1 MPETVGGDGK
11 GAWVSSLNYS
21 QFIWNVADL
30 LRGTYKQH
38 QYGQVILPFT
48 VLARLDAVL
57 APTKQAV
64 LEATKDYLLDTIPPA
79 MLAARA
85 GHDYSFYNLSQHDLK
100 SVANDPDTLEQ
111 NLRAYI
117 NSFSENVRD
126 IFEKYKFEDTIA
138 DLAAHDLLYQVIQH
152 FSRVNLH
159 PDNVSNEQMGNI
171 FEELIR
177 RFAEASNETAGEHFT
192 PREVIELMVN
202 LLLADD
208 EDLRTDSI
216 ARAVYDPTAGTG
228 GMLSV
233 AEEKIHQLNPT
244 ADVSLL
250 GQELNPES
258 YAICKADMVVKGQ
271 DVDNIALG
279 NTLTDPAFENR
290 TFHYGLSNPP
300 FGVDWKASKA
310 VVEAEHK
317 NQGFAGRF
325 GAGLP
330 RVSDGSLLFLQ
341 HLISKLN
348 EPRVASN
355 GVAQAGGRG
364 AIVLNGSP
372 LFTGGAGSG
381 ESNIRKWVL
390 DQDYLE
396 AIIGLPT
403 DMFYNTGIATYV
415 WVLNKQKKA
424 ERRGKVQLIDATGM
438 FEKMRKSVGSKRKRL
453 SQEQIAEITRLYAA
467 FDGADDKRSKVFDR
481 EEFMYRTITVER
493 PLRLTWGF
501 TAERV
506 ERLLASKELGKLK
519 LAEDGRRVVEA
530 GLAGLVVAKAGVLAS
545 GQAEAK
551 AELLQVFVDAGLQV
565 KPAALTKLV
574 DELAERDESADIVMK
589 AQKPVADASLRDTEN
604 VPWGQDIHD
613 YLEREV
619 KPFVS
624 DAWVDESKT
633 KEGAEIPFT
642 RHFYEYVPPRSL
654 EEIDRDLN
662 EVLGRIKKRLEE
674 VLG

>member
-1 MPETVGGDGK
+1 M
-11 GAWVSSLNYS
+11 SSLNYS
-21 QFIWNVADL
+21 QFIWSAADI

-38 QYGQVILPFT
+38 QYGEVILPLT
-48 VLARLDAVL
+48 VLFRLDATL
-57 APTKQAV
+57 APTKQEV
-64 LEATKDYLLDTIPPA
+64 LKAAEGFELDEIQPA
-79 MLAARA
+79 MLKAKA
-85 GHDYSFYNLSQHDLK
+85 GHEYSFYNLSQHTL
-100 SVANDPDTLEQ
+100 STMLGDPDTLEQ
-111 NLRAYI
+111 NLRSYI
-117 NSFSENVRD
+117 NRFSENVRD

-138 DLAAHDLLYQVIQH
+138 DLASHNLLFQVMQH
-152 FSRVNLH
+152 FNKVNLH

-177 RFAEASNETAGEHFT
+177 KFAEASNETAGEHFT
-192 PREVIELMVN
+192 PREVIELMVS

-208 EDLRTDSI
+208 EDLNTKHIVRE
-216 ARAVYDPTAGTG
+216 VYDPTAGTG

-233 AEEKIHQLNPT
+233 ADEKIKNLNPT
-244 ADVSLL
+244 IDVNLL

-271 DVDNIALG
+271 DVENIALG
-279 NTLTDPAFENR
+279 NTLTNPAFENR

-300 FGVDWKASKA
+300 FGVDWKGAKA

-317 NQGFAGRF
+317 NQGFNGRF

-341 HLISKLN
+341 HLISKLR
-348 EPRVASN
+348 EPGVSHD
-355 GVAQAGGRG
+355 GVAQVGGRG

-390 DQDYLE
+390 DNDYLE

-403 DMFYNTGIATYV
+403 DMFYNTGISTYV
-415 WVLNKQKKA
+415 WVLNKQKKS
-424 ERRGKVQLIDATGM
+424 ERRGKVQLIDATEM

-453 SQEQIAEITRLYAA
+453 SAEHITEIVRLFEA
-467 FDGADDKRSKVFDR
+467 FETGDDKRSKVFDR
-481 EEFMYRTITVER
+481 EEFLYRTITVER

-501 TAERV
+501 TTERV
-506 ERLLASKELGKLK
+506 ERLLASKEFGKLK
-519 LAEDGRRVVEA
+519 LNDTHRETVKSALDS
-530 GLAGLVVAKAGVLAS
+530 LVDAKSGVLSISATEPKS
-545 GQAEAK
+545 D
-551 AELLQVFVDAGLQV
+551 LLKVFADAGATV
-565 KPAALTKLV
+565 KPAALGKLA
-574 DELAERDESADIVMK
+574 DELAERDESAPVVLK
-589 AQKPVADASLRDTEN
+589 AKKPVADATLRDSES
-604 VPWGQDIHD
+604 VPWGEDIHE

-619 KPFVS
+619 KPFVP

-642 RHFYEYVPPRSL
+642 RHFYEYVPPRPL

-674 VLG
+674 VTG